1 MCKAQRLHLIG
12 KLIKQFDLGPSSR
25 CDHASS
31 VICLFTLN
39 YRELAYCFLMLH
51 DMYEDGFGLGNLR
64 TRGVEWSS
72 HSAIPEYSRFTFI
85 SDFHIMFPIIAL
97 DDFFKRNAIELHSI
111 TLLGKLFTYND
122 KKFIESA

>member
-12 KLIKQFDLGPSSR
+12 KPIKQFDLGPSSR
-25 CDHASS
+25 CDHTSS
-31 VICLFTLN
+31 FICLFTWN
-39 YRELAYCFLMLH
+39 YRELENSFLILH
-51 DMYEDGFGLGNLR
+51 DMPEDGFRLGNLR

-85 SDFHIMFPIIAL
+85 SDFHIMFPTIAL
-97 DDFFKRNAIELHSI
+97 GDFFKRNAIELHSI
-111 TLLGKLFTYND
+111 TLLRKLFNYND